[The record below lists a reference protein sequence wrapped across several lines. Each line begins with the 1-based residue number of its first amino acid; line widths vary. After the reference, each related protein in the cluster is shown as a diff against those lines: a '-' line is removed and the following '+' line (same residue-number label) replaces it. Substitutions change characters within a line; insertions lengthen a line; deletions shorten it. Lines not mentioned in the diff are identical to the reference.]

1 MTSRRTQGKP
11 QLRVRRPLRRPR
23 RPIMALARGGHHH
36 GRMSKVQFHEPEIDK
51 IARVMAA
58 GAGVVW
64 DRLDHYPGYMRGF
77 WRNEARCL
85 LDRMSRNDLDRAA

>member
-1 MTSRRTQGKP
+1 MSR
-11 QLRVRRPLRRPR
+11 
-23 RPIMALARGGHHH
+23 
-36 GRMSKVQFHEPEIDK
+36 VQIQEAEIDK

-77 WRNEARCL
+77 WRNEARDL
-85 LDRMSRNDLDRAA
+85 LSRIATGDLDRAA

>member
-1 MTSRRTQGKP
+1 
-11 QLRVRRPLRRPR
+11 
-23 RPIMALARGGHHH
+23 
-36 GRMSKVQFHEPEIDK
+36 MSKVQLHDAEIDK

-77 WRNEARCL
+77 WRNEAREL
-85 LDRMSRNDLDRAA
+85 LDRIARRELGAAELGCAA